1 MSTQRSQL
9 DLFSAGTAPTSTPE
23 HPPSAV
29 TSAPPPSSPPV
40 VTVQGQAHEDSLEA
54 FTRECLGCRCCDLAA
69 TRTHVVISR
78 GNPLARLMLIGEG
91 PGQHEDETGRPFVG
105 RAGQLLDQIL
115 TSVGLDQEQDIY
127 ICNVVK
133 CRPPG
138 NRKPTPEEMA
148 YCRPWLQRQIQLV
161 NPDMVLLAGATAM
174 MGVLGIK
181 TGITKMRGQWIEREG
196 RVYMPVFHPSFLLRN
211 GSRQKGQPKWLT
223 WEDFKAVRAR
233 LDKLE
238 ASVQSRETH
247 H

>member
-1 MSTQRSQL
+1 MSTENTQFE
-9 DLFSAGTAPTSTPE
+9 LFGNAAEATSRPDPLSSSTTAPTDTTE
-23 HPPSAV
+23 AGY
-29 TSAPPPSSPPV
+29 T
-40 VTVQGQAHEDSLEA
+40 SLEELA
-54 FTRECLGCRCCDLAA
+54 RDCLNCQRCGLAS

-91 PGQHEDETGRPFVG
+91 PGQHEDETGLPFVG

-115 TSVGLDQEQDIY
+115 SSVGLDQEQDIY

-148 YCRPWLQRQIQLV
+148 RCRPWLQHQIQLV
-161 NPDMVLLAGATAM
+161 NPDVVLLAGSTAM
-174 MGVLGIK
+174 TGVLGIK
-181 TGITKMRGQWIEREG
+181 TGITKVRGQWIERQG
-196 RVYMPVFHPSFLLRN
+196 RAYMPVFHPSFLLRN
-211 GSRQKGQPKWLT
+211 ASRQKGQPKWLT

-238 ASVQSRETH
+238 ARTQYRETLH
-247 H
+247 

>member
-9 DLFSAGTAPTSTPE
+9 DLFSGGAAPPEDPPNALTAALTPSPAAGVA
-23 HPPSAV
+23 
-29 TSAPPPSSPPV
+29 TSAPEP
-40 VTVQGQAHEDSLEA
+40 EDSLEA
-54 FTRECLGCRCCDLAA
+54 LSRECVNCQRCGLAS

-91 PGQHEDETGRPFVG
+91 PGQHEDETGLPFVG

-115 TSVGLDQEQDIY
+115 ASVGLDQEQDVY

-138 NRKPTPEEMA
+138 NRKPTPEETA
-148 YCRPWLQRQIQLV
+148 HCRPWLQRQIQLV
-161 NPDMVLLAGATAM
+161 NPAVVLLAGSTAM
-174 MGVLGIK
+174 TGVLGIK
-181 TGITKMRGQWIEREG
+181 TGITKMRGQWIEQDS

-211 GSRQKGQPKWLT
+211 ASRQKGQPKWLT

-233 LDKLE
+233 LDTL
-238 ASVQSRETH
+238 ASGTGNRETPR
-247 H
+247 

>member
-9 DLFSAGTAPTSTPE
+9 DLFSTGAPSPSPTA
-23 HPPSAV
+23 AV
-29 TSAPPPSSPPV
+29 ATQAPD
-40 VTVQGQAHEDSLEA
+40 HEDSLEA
-54 FTRECLGCRCCDLAA
+54 LTRECLGCQRCGLATA
-69 TRTHVVISR
+69 RTHVVISR

-91 PGQHEDETGRPFVG
+91 PGQHEDETGLPFVG
-105 RAGQLLDQIL
+105 RAGRLLDQIL
-115 TSVGLDQEQDIY
+115 ASVGLDQEQDIY

-148 YCRPWLQRQIQLV
+148 HCRPWLQRQIQLV
-161 NPDMVLLAGATAM
+161 NPAVVLLAGSTAM
-174 MGVLGIK
+174 TGVLGIK
-181 TGITKMRGQWIEREG
+181 TGITKMRGQWIERDG

-211 GSRQKGQPKWLT
+211 ASRQKGQPKWLT

-238 ASVQSRETH
+238 ASAQNREALR
-247 H
+247 